1 MAAAGGARVLRG
13 VSASPGVA
21 VGAALV
27 HDRRR
32 ILIAPQ
38 TVEPAE
44 RGSERA
50 RLEAAL
56 EESRRIVA
64 AARDNLPDDTLAD
77 HKLVLESHVLM
88 HKDELFVGG
97 ALNAIEEGASAA
109 FALRKTGDA
118 IAARLRMAQAPYLRE
133 RARDVEDVTDHVLGV
148 MLGRRSVVPKAGKK
162 SVLVAYDLSPAET
175 AQLDPDEIVAVVTE
189 HGSSTSHTAVLARAL
204 HIPAVVGV
212 AGLMLAVHGG
222 ARIIV
227 DSLRGEV
234 VVDPDDEEQKRAVS
248 RARRYKTF
256 TKRLRERRASTTGTR
271 DGVRVELAA
280 NLELTREL
288 EDTLIAGADGVGL
301 FRTEFLYANKEAPDE
316 EQQLA
321 AYRELAE
328 KLAPRPVTLRTFDL
342 GSDKLPGFAI
352 THAPILRGPNP
363 ALGLRG
369 IRLALARP
377 ELFQTQLRAV
387 LRAAV
392 NGNVEIMFPMIA
404 TLGELQAAR
413 RALDRAAASLEGSGH
428 AFGKPRIGVMIEV
441 PSAVV
446 TIEHLLEE
454 ADFVSIG
461 TNDLAQY
468 TLAIDREDPA
478 LGHLR
483 AALEP
488 AVLVMIRAVQR
499 AASHAGK
506 PATVCGDLAA
516 HPYAVPI
523 LVGLGLRRLSM
534 PPTDVPYVRE
544 LLSVLSLADCEDV
557 AARAVAARSASE
569 VEAAVVGQLSPKLK
583 SLWRERGLE

>member
-1 MAAAGGARVLRG
+1 MTGPRGTVLRG

-21 VGAALV
+21 LGSALV
-27 HDRRR
+27 FDRRR
-32 ILIAPQ
+32 ILISPETIDPTARD
-38 TVEPAE
+38 E
-44 RGSERA
+44 ERA
-50 RLEAAL
+50 KLSAAL

-64 AARDNLPDDTLAD
+64 AARDSLPDDALAD
-77 HKLVLESHVLM
+77 HRLVLESHVLM
-88 HKDELFVGG
+88 HKDELLVGG
-97 ALNAIEEGASAA
+97 ALNAIEDGASAA

-118 IAARLRMAQAPYLRE
+118 LAARLRSAQAPYLRE

-162 SVLVAYDLSPAET
+162 SVLVAHDLSPAET
-175 AQLDPDEIVAVVTE
+175 AQLDPEEIVAVITE

-212 AGLMLAVHGG
+212 AGLMSMVKSG
-222 ARIIV
+222 ARIVV

-234 VVDPDDEEQKRAVS
+234 ILEPDEEEQKRATS

-256 TKRLRERRASTTGTR
+256 TKRLRERRSHTTETR
-271 DGVRVELAA
+271 DGVRIELSA
-280 NLELTREL
+280 NLELVREL
-288 EDTLIAGADGVGL
+288 EDTLAAGADGVGL
-301 FRTEFLYANKEAPDE
+301 FRTEFLYAGKDAPDE
-316 EQQLA
+316 EAQLA
-321 AYRELAE
+321 AFRELAE
-328 KLAPRPVTLRTFDL
+328 KLAPRRVTLRTFDL
-342 GSDKLPGFAI
+342 GADKLPGFSIA
-352 THAPILRGPNP
+352 HSAALRGPNP

-369 IRLALARP
+369 IRLAFARP

-387 LRAAV
+387 LRAATS
-392 NGNVEIMFPMIA
+392 GNVEVMFPMIA
-404 TLGELQAAR
+404 TPGELTAAR
-413 RALDRAAASLEGSGH
+413 RALDRAAAALEGAGLPY
-428 AFGKPRIGVMIEV
+428 ARPRIGAMIEV

-446 TIEHLLEE
+446 TIEHLLDDV
-454 ADFVSIG
+454 DFVSIG

-483 AALEP
+483 APLEP

-499 AASHAGK
+499 AATHAAK

-523 LVGLGLRRLSM
+523 LVGLGLRRLSL

-544 LLSVLSLADCEDV
+544 LLSLVTLADCEDV
-557 AARAVAARSASE
+557 AREATAARSATD
-569 VEAAVVGQLSPKLK
+569 VEALVVTKLGPKLRT
-583 SLWRERGLE
+583 LWRERGFE